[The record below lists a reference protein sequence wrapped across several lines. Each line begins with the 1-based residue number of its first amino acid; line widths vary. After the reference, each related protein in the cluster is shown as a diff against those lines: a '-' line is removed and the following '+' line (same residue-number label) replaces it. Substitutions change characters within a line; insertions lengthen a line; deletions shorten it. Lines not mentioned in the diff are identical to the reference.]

1 MNALV
6 TAHLP
11 VEGESPAPNVRVPAE
26 TAEPFTERDFRKE
39 GPDPRARLP
48 GEVEEPSLGE
58 GLEECSGISA
68 PSTEE
73 RVPA

>member
-39 GPDPRARLP
+39 GPDPRAPPRRGRRAFSGRGSRGML
-48 GEVEEPSLGE
+48 EDLG
-58 GLEECSGISA
+58 A
-68 PSTEE
+68 
-73 RVPA
+73 